1 MQTLIWLSL
10 QTRPK
15 SHFADLH
22 ELIEHNSEK
31 DRDQILNVK
40 AEILAAIEN
49 QQRQRQP
56 SDHITNTAAAFV
68 NLTMSASGT
77 RNAVVL
83 NQTQNWHE
91 AVSGSISSQSSI
103 NYDPGLD
110 LELDREV
117 AQSFVLDKDGEKARK
132 ILKRLRF
139 PDMRLRHDTIE
150 EAHHKTFEWIF
161 SKNSSP
167 FREWLSNDGGI
178 FWVNGKAGSGKSTL
192 MRYLADHQQTRNL
205 LEGWAGKASHLI
217 FADFYFWYLGTGLQ
231 KSEEGLL
238 RSLLFQILLAV
249 PELIPKASTTRWKDS
264 IEIESSWSLQEL
276 RQAFEHII
284 SNEIPPHR
292 SRLKPR
298 SSQSKAEEPKACKF
312 CFFIDGLDEY
322 HADQVRL
329 VELLQALSTKL
340 SIKICV
346 SSRPWNVFDQAF
358 GRLREQLVLETL
370 TKSDIA
376 LYIEHELHQP
386 SLDNAEF
393 KTLIKEISAKAQG
406 VFLWVFLTVRT
417 LKEGLAEG
425 DTLTLLRE
433 RVALLPSE
441 LVDYF
446 QVILSR
452 VHPVYKKSKTMTAL
466 HVAILATRQDLRADT
481 SPTALTRSFLNFW
494 ILRQGM
500 EEPTSAI
507 AQPILDLD
515 EGTYRQM
522 ARRTRAFLSA
532 TCKDLLQLP
541 LPQYTLIADLKVEF
555 LHRTVYEFLDSDE
568 MRPKIEGGT
577 LPHVRQIHFNV
588 SMALLRLKFVTDSK
602 GFFGHTYALIK
613 EAVNHQINP
622 ADTIGQSLLAELD
635 RMASMSVKEFSAGFS
650 QFTVEPLLSL
660 VNALSARGQYAFT
673 TEVLK
678 STMSLRSE
686 RCYQS
691 LLRGAL
697 GLKNRV
703 SFRPEYFSKAFL
715 VYLLSSKVDINSRPE
730 LTTRSVWEQFLHES
744 VAWTRNAGSLDNAV
758 DRERIWEITK
768 ILLDHGANT
777 REYLTN
783 GWTTEEALQYFVPV
797 EHHDELR
804 QLLVDCAK

>member
-1 MQTLIWLSL
+1 M
-10 QTRPK
+10 
-15 SHFADLH
+15 
-22 ELIEHNSEK
+22 IEHNSEK

-56 SDHITNTAAAFV
+56 SDQTENAAATFAS
-68 NLTMSASGT
+68 LTMSASRT
-77 RNAVVL
+77 MSAVVL
-83 NQTQNWHE
+83 NQTQDWH
-91 AVSGSISSQSSI
+91 AAASGSISSQSSI

-117 AQSFVLDKDGEKARK
+117 ARSFVLDKDGGKASK
-132 ILKRLRF
+132 ILKSLRF

-192 MRYLADHQQTRNL
+192 MKYLADHQQTRNL
-205 LEGWAGKASHLI
+205 LEGWAGKSSPLI
-217 FADFYFWYLGTGLQ
+217 FADFFFWYLGTGLQ

-284 SNEIPPHR
+284 SNEIHAHR
-292 SRLKPR
+292 SRLKPK
-298 SSQSKAEEPKACKF
+298 SSQSKAREPKACKF

-329 VELLQALSTKL
+329 VELIQALSTKL

-358 GRLREQLVLETL
+358 GQLREQLVLETL

-376 LYIEHELHQP
+376 LYIEHELRQR

-393 KTLIKEISAKAQG
+393 KTLVKEISAKAQG

-425 DTLTLLRE
+425 DTLRLLRE

-466 HVAILATRQDLRADT
+466 HIAVSATRQDLRAGT

-507 AQPILDLD
+507 AQPILDCNQ
-515 EGTYRQM
+515 GTYMQM

-541 LPQYTLIADLKVEF
+541 LPQYATDDLKAEF

-588 SMALLRLKFVTDSK
+588 TMALLRLKLVNDSIR
-602 GFFGHTYALIK
+602 FHERAFALIR

-635 RMASMSVKEFSAGFS
+635 RVASISVEKLSEVFA
-650 QFTVEPLLSL
+650 QFDVDSLLPLLD
-660 VNALSARGQYAFT
+660 ALSERGQYALT
-673 TEVLK
+673 TEILK
-678 STMSLRSE
+678 SPMSLRSE
-686 RCYQS
+686 TCSQS
-691 LLRGAL
+691 VLMGAL
-697 GLKNRV
+697 GLKYGQ

-715 VYLLSSKVDINSRPE
+715 EYLLSYKMDINTRPKSTE
-730 LTTRSVWEQFLHES
+730 SSVWEQFLHEG
-744 VAWTRNAGSLDNAV
+744 VAWTRNAGFLENAV
-758 DRERIWEITK
+758 GQERIWEVTK

-783 GWTTEEALQYFVPV
+783 GWTTEEALQYIVPA

-804 QLLVDCAK
+804 RLLVDRAK